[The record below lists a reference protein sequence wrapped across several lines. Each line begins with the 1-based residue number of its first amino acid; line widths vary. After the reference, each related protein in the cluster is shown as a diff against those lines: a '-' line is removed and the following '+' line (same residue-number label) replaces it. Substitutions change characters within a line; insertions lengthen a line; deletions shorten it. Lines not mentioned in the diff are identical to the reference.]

1 MPGWLSTS
9 WAPSVGFIVWVLNSH
24 LHLVALCWTA
34 QLLCAQLGQ
43 AFLSGG
49 SGPQPHSSL
58 GEYHTNAFRHWQFDS
73 FPSLAFQRPGESC
86 QRPPPMCR
94 NTFFLIRS
102 LEEAWPCAFRLQGKI
117 SWGMSFWLVCVWAA
131 ASHPLRLPPRMEEQG
146 CLCTHFSPL

>member
-1 MPGWLSTS
+1 MLGWLSTS
-9 WAPSVGFIVWVLNSH
+9 WAPSVGFIVWVFNSH

-58 GEYHTNAFRHWQFDS
+58 GEYHTNAFSHWQFDS

-86 QRPPPMCR
+86 QWPPPMCR

-102 LEEAWPCAFRLQGKI
+102 LEGAWPCALRLQGKI
-117 SWGMSFWLVCVWAA
+117 RWGMSFWLVCVWAA